1 MAPPTPTFFAKS
13 AESLSSLNKNVPSGG
28 WEGLGAE
35 RWLGVCLN
43 CQEGKTG
50 RIRLRRLTLARPVSR
65 WSFAQES
72 SPSALS
78 RKSQKASGAPTRA
91 GEALLAPADARL
103 GCISLCCFQEFPPL
117 MNAVLARLEFHLLS
131 GSNNLVIRF
140 TELARGSFSMLACDA
155 DPTDRVI
162 GNSPCGPRKGGG
174 AHAAGSTGDR
184 NRRIEQ
190 RRDNSS
196 AFYSFVYWPS

>member
-1 MAPPTPTFFAKS
+1 MGRAWRWGVGWATWVYFTLL
-13 AESLSSLNKNVPSGG
+13 LSG
-28 WEGLGAE
+28 
-35 RWLGVCLN
+35 
-43 CQEGKTG
+43 
-50 RIRLRRLTLARPVSR
+50 IYRLL
-65 WSFAQES
+65 
-72 SPSALS
+72 
-78 RKSQKASGAPTRA
+78 
-91 GEALLAPADARL
+91 
-103 GCISLCCFQEFPPL
+103 
-117 MNAVLARLEFHLLS
+117 NAVLARLEFHLLS